1 MANFK
6 VGNKLMCIKDYNNSM
21 KQGVTGVIIKE
32 NEGFMTWDFDI
43 SYLDGREK
51 ICVKGADMEKYFVII

>member
-1 MANFK
+1 
-6 VGNKLMCIKDYNNSM
+6 MCIKDYNNSM

-32 NEGFMTWDFDI
+32 NDGFMTWDFDI

-51 ICVKGADMEKYFVII
+51 ICVKGPDMEKYFVII

>member
-1 MANFK
+1 
-6 VGNKLMCIKDYNNSM
+6 M

-32 NEGFMTWDFDI
+32 NNGFLTWDYDI

>member
-1 MANFK
+1 MADFK
-6 VGNKLMCIKDYNNSM
+6 VGSKLMCIKDYSNSM

-32 NEGFMTWDFDI
+32 NNGFLTWDYDI

>member
-6 VGNKLMCIKDYNNSM
+6 VGSALMCIKDYNNSM
-21 KQGVTGVIIKE
+21 KQGVTGVVIKE
-32 NEGFMTWDFDI
+32 NTGFLTWDFDI
-43 SYLDGREK
+43 SYLEGREK